1 MRTCSLLH
9 TATTHHEP
17 DLAGS
22 TQQINELEILQHQHS
37 QHLGTFQCEE
47 QDVFSDVSV
56 EAGKKIAESSK
67 YQNTDG
73 LRELD
78 VVSSP
83 FQVA

>member
-1 MRTCSLLH
+1 MNPILQV
-9 TATTHHEP
+9 
-17 DLAGS
+17 D
-22 TQQINELEILQHQHS
+22 QQFHELEILPHQHW
-37 QHLGTFQCEE
+37 QHLGISQCEE

-56 EAGKKIAESSK
+56 ETGKKIAESFK